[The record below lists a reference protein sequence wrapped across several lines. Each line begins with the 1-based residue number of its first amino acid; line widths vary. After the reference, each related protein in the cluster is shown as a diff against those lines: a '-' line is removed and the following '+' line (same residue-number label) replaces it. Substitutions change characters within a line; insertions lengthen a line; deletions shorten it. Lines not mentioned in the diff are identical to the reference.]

1 MARGPPS
8 VTMAGIEDATR
19 QAIADALHGAERDRR
34 PITPVTETWPGLD
47 ISDAYAIQR
56 TNVDRRVAAGAVVR
70 GHKVGLTARAMQEM
84 LGVSEPDY
92 GHLLDDMFVADG
104 SATTADRY
112 CAPRI
117 EPEVAFVLDAPLPA
131 PGCTVADVLRATA
144 FVVPALEIIDSRV
157 ADWRIT
163 LADTIA
169 DNASSAGVVV
179 GARTT
184 PIDGLDLATLGVVL
198 RRNGE
203 IVETGAAGAV
213 LGNPVLAVAWLANT
227 LHRLGVRLAAGHVV
241 LPGSCTRALD
251 VRAGEVVRADF
262 DVLGGVSVGF
272 S

>member
-1 MARGPPS
+1 MDSPG
-8 VTMAGIEDATR
+8 R
-19 QAIADALHGAERDRR
+19 QAVADALYDAERDRR
-34 PITPVTETWPGLD
+34 PIAPVTEAWAGLD
-47 ISDAYAIQR
+47 EDDAYAIQR
-56 TNVDRRVAAGAVVR
+56 INVDRRLAEGRVIR
-70 GHKVGLTARAMQEM
+70 GHKVGLTAKAMQEM
-84 LGVSEPDY
+84 LGVSKPDY

-104 SATTADRY
+104 GAVPAERY

-117 EPEVAFVLDAPLPA
+117 EPEVGFVLERPLPG

-179 GARTT
+179 GARAT

-213 LGNPVLAVAWLANT
+213 LGNPVLAVAWLANI
-227 LHRLGVRLAAGHVV
+227 LHERGTPLDAGHVV
-241 LPGSCTRALD
+241 LPGSCTRAIEVKPGD
-251 VRAGEVVRADF
+251 VIRADF
-262 DVLGGVSVGF
+262 DVLGGVTVRF
-272 S
+272 T

>member
-1 MARGPPS
+1 MDSPG
-8 VTMAGIEDATR
+8 R
-19 QAIADALHGAERDRR
+19 QAVADALHGAQRDRR
-34 PITPVTETWPGLD
+34 PIAPVTEVWSGLD
-47 ISDAYAIQR
+47 VDDAYAIQR
-56 TNVDRRVAAGAVVR
+56 INVERRLAEGRVIR
-70 GHKVGLTARAMQEM
+70 GHKIGLTARAMQEM

-92 GHLLDDMFVADG
+92 GHLVDDMFVADG
-104 SATTADRY
+104 GAVPAERY
-112 CAPRI
+112 CSPRI
-117 EPEVAFVLDAPLPA
+117 EPEVGFVLDSPLRG

-179 GARTT
+179 GARAT

-213 LGNPVLAVAWLANT
+213 LGNPVLAVTWLANT
-227 LHRLGVRLAAGHVV
+227 LHERGVLLDAGHVV
-241 LPGSCTRALD
+241 LPGSCTRAID
-251 VRAGEVVRADF
+251 VRPGDVIRADF
-262 DVLGGVSVGF
+262 DVLGGVTVRF
-272 S
+272 T